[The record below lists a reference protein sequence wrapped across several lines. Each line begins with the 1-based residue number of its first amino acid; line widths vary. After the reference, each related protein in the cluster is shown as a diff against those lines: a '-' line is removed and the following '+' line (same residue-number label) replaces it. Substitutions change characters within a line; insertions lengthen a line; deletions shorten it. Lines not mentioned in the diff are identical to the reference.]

1 MMGGID
7 TVMPDKIVRKVIR
20 QILNE
25 TRLDMPIEGNIELIR
40 SIEKIADLSGYRPVE
55 ICWMTWLIQ
64 PEGNVMRMEKYQ
76 NLLDKI

>member
-1 MMGGID
+1 
-7 TVMPDKIVRKVIR
+7 MPDKIVRKVIR
-20 QILNE
+20 QTFNE
-25 TRLDMPIEGNIELIR
+25 TGLDMPIEGDIELVR
-40 SIEKIADLSGYRPVE
+40 SIQKIAGLSSYRPVE